1 MKKTALF
8 LFVLLGFGSVTLQD
22 ASAGSAVAM
31 EPLHGK
37 LVSSYGHSKQV
48 AMERALETGR
58 RLYGAEVRII
68 AATNVTGY
76 CTIAVAGHGEKAIV
90 GVALGRR
97 SATEA
102 DSLAI
107 EQCLKA
113 GGTNPRIISGWRG

>member
-31 EPLHGK
+31 EPVHGK
-37 LVSSYGHSKQV
+37 LVSSYGHSKEV
-48 AMERALETGR
+48 AMQRALETAR
-58 RLYGAEVRII
+58 RLYGVDVRII

-76 CTIAVAGHGEKAIV
+76 CTIAVARHGDKAIV

-102 DSLAI
+102 DRLAI
-107 EQCLKA
+107 DQCVKA
-113 GGTNPRIISGWRG
+113 GGTNPRIISAWRG

>member
-8 LFVLLGFGSVTLQD
+8 LFVLLGFGSVTPQD

-31 EPLHGK
+31 EPRHGK

-48 AMERALETGR
+48 AMERALETAR
-58 RLYGAEVRII
+58 RLYGAQVRII

-76 CTIAVAGHGEKAIV
+76 CAIAVARHGDKAIV

>member
-8 LFVLLGFGSVTLQD
+8 LFVLLGFGSVAPQD

-31 EPLHGK
+31 EPRHGK

-48 AMERALETGR
+48 AMERALETAR
-58 RLYGAEVRII
+58 RLYGAGVRII

-76 CTIAVAGHGEKAIV
+76 CTIAVARHGDKAIV

>member
-8 LFVLLGFGSVTLQD
+8 LFVLLGFGSTQD

-31 EPLHGK
+31 ELRHGK

-48 AMERALETGR
+48 AMERALETAR

-76 CTIAVAGHGEKAIV
+76 CTIAVARHGDKTIV

-113 GGTNPRIISGWRG
+113 GGTNPRTISGWRG

>member
-8 LFVLLGFGSVTLQD
+8 LFVLLGFGSVAPQV

-31 EPLHGK
+31 EPRHGK

-48 AMERALETGR
+48 AMERALETAR
-58 RLYGAEVRII
+58 RLYGAQVRII

-76 CTIAVAGHGEKAIV
+76 CTIAVARHGDKAIV

-97 SATEA
+97 SASEA